1 MLHHHHPPRMEPPA
15 WPAAALPPR
24 AGAIQPRSRRAT
36 AALTVRP
43 INADAGDTLTLDLAG
58 SRYAQHGSD
67 LFLDDRR
74 IGRVTGGG
82 GGAPLRVSLAEGVAE
97 HEPQL
102 LERLRYTNRGPA
114 APYSRAFLITTAA
127 PKGATLRREAVNAA
141 WLPALADTLAAA
153 VAEHAARGHDGFD
166 GSGRLRP
173 VGASR
178 GVTAVD
184 RPGAAAV
191 LLAALQ
197 QAFGTVAARRPAAG
211 EAVDTPAPTRM
222 SPRQREVLR
231 LVAAGR
237 SNKQIALDLGV
248 SPATV
253 KTHVACVLATIG
265 ARNRTDAAIK
275 ARERGWI

>member
-1 MLHHHHPPRMEPPA
+1 MLHHHQPPRMEPTG
-15 WPAAALPPR
+15 WH
-24 AGAIQPRSRRAT
+24 AGALSTGPGAVRPRSRRAT

-43 INADAGDTLTLDLAG
+43 INAEPGDTLTLDLDG
-58 SRYAQHGSD
+58 SRYAQAGSD
-67 LFLDDRR
+67 LLLDGRR
-74 IGRVTGGG
+74 IGRVTGDSRGT
-82 GGAPLRVSLAEGVAE
+82 PLRVSLGEGASE
-97 HEPQL
+97 HEPRL
-102 LERLRYTNRGPA
+102 LERLRYANRDPG
-114 APYSRAFLITTAA
+114 APYSRTFLITTAA

-141 WLPALADTLAAA
+141 WLPALAETLAAA
-153 VAEHAARGHDGFD
+153 VADHAARGRTCFD

-178 GVTAVD
+178 GATAVD
-184 RPGAAAV
+184 RAGATSV

-197 QAFGTVAARRPAAG
+197 QAFGAIGAAEPAVSATGEPAA
-211 EAVDTPAPTRM
+211 VTRM

-231 LVAAGR
+231 LVAEGR